1 MPNADTNTRLQD
13 GQTLLVVI
21 IVMVVVLTVGLSL
34 ASRNVVNLKTTT
46 EQQNSQKA
54 LSAAEAG
61 IEQALVGNVVN
72 NQNLGTA
79 TISNVTIQTTG
90 GKSFLLNNGSYINQ
104 DDGQDIWLTAYN
116 TNPQNLYQPPFWNGT
131 LTLYW
136 GASSDVCS
144 KNTDISPNTMAAL
157 EIIIISSTNNS
168 TFVPTLDRT
177 VYDPC
182 SARATFNH
190 FNLANT
196 NTSVTI
202 NGVTPAYATDPLN
215 FTHGVILRIIPLYA
229 NTVIGVVGNTNLP
242 VQGKIITST
251 GAAGSTQRTISYYQQ
266 NDSVPS
272 EFYYSIFSTQ

>member
-1 MPNADTNTRLQD
+1 MPKIVGTCSSQR

-61 IEQALVGNVVN
+61 VEQALVGNVVN
-72 NQNLGTA
+72 NQSLGNA
-79 TISNVTIQTTG
+79 TISNVTIQQTAGT
-90 GKSFLLNNGSYINQ
+90 SFLLNNGSYVNQ
-104 DDGQDIWLTAYN
+104 DDGQDVWLTTYD
-116 TNPQNLYQPPFWNGT
+116 TNPHNLYQPPFWNGS
-131 LTLYW
+131 LTFYW
-136 GASSDVCS
+136 GSASDVCS
-144 KNTDISPNTMAAL
+144 KNTDHAPNTMAAL
-157 EIIIISSTNNS
+157 EVIKILSSSSSSFNPII
-168 TFVPTLDRT
+168 DRQ

-182 SARATFNH
+182 SARAAFNH
-190 FNLANT
+190 FTVANT

-202 NGVTPAYATDPLN
+202 NGVTPAYATNLMNLSD
-215 FTHGVILRIIPLYA
+215 GVIVRVIPLYA
-229 NTVIGVVGNTNLP
+229 NAVIGVVGTKNLP
-242 VQGKIITST
+242 VQGKTITST
-251 GAAGSTQRTISYYQQ
+251 GNAGSTQRTISYYQQ